1 MIKMATAVVRGN
13 ASASSYR
20 PSEKAAFD
28 GGLRSSLI
36 FCTRAGS
43 SCSVDCH
50 NGGNRSGGIKS
61 RKRDRESRLPSSYV
75 LGGRETRKNIKMT
88 KALRQHLPLN
98 AKRGYEANK
107 YYISPAYSSYF
118 PSLGLSTDN

>member
-1 MIKMATAVVRGN
+1 MIKMAMAVVRGN

-36 FCTRAGS
+36 FCTGAWR
-43 SCSVDCH
+43 SCSVGCRK
-50 NGGNRSGGIKS
+50 GGNRSGGIKWS
-61 RKRDRESRLPSSYV
+61 KRDTASSLPCNYV
-75 LGGRETRKNIKMT
+75 LSGRKTQKNIKMK
-88 KALRQHLPLN
+88 KALSQHLPLN

-107 YYISPAYSSYF
+107 YYLTNLQQLDAF
-118 PSLGLSTDN
+118 P